1 MNHNHPSH
9 LRIEINTT
17 SYYKNDS
24 SNFCEELTDGVL
36 NTCKKIP
43 QEKCRGVNGKEVDN
57 CFGVCVYS
65 EYCDANKTCKDI
77 GNAPTGIL
85 YAKCDFS
92 KGDKGK
98 CQFADEMITDY
109 ERKITFD

>member
-1 MNHNHPSH
+1 M
-9 LRIEINTT
+9 INCV
-17 SYYKNDS
+17 KDDP
-24 SNFCEELTDGVL
+24 NFCEELTDGVL

-109 ERKITFD
+109 ERKITFDWSFVICAKPIN